1 MSATVERAMS
11 VFETSDTALVQAQFV
26 LDISLLQR

>member
-11 VFETSDTALVQAQFV
+11 VFETSDTALVQAQHQI
-26 LDISLLQR
+26 LRITLA